1 MNRLLKKIAII
12 SAAVFCAGVS
22 DAASWA
28 ISGITEES
36 AYFSTEKLILGDVSP
51 DGVINSSDASL
62 ILAEYSMIS
71 VGKESILTK
80 EQAKAAELFQT
91 TLLGDLDEVQK
102 AKAFAETVYKVKQ
115 SSIEMRMGR
124 AAETGDLTAMQ
135 EAIAEQASLKTSLMK
150 AGL

>member
-28 ISGITEES
+28 ISEIAEES

-80 EQAKAAELFQT
+80 EQAKAADVNRDGQIDSTDASWVLAHYSAISTGKNITIEELI
-91 TLLGDLDEVQK
+91 GE
-102 AKAFAETVYKVKQ
+102 
-115 SSIEMRMGR
+115 I
-124 AAETGDLTAMQ
+124 TG
-135 EAIAEQASLKTSLMK
+135 
-150 AGL
+150 G